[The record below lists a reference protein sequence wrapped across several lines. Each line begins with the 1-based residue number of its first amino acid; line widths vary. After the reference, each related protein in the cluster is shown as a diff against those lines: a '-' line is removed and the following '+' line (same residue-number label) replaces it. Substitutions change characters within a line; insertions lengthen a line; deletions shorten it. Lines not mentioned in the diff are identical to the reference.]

1 MVALHAGL
9 FCVSLDLCGRS
20 SEPSPFWVFFRQVSV
35 SFTTYGPVEYSSFWS
50 PPGHDGWAGPMCIF
64 TRCLHMGRGNFGL
77 RTALPPLPD
86 PMQLRQGHVLH
97 RVVFDGSAADEEPGL
112 LRKAGWLREAE
123 EADEAVAEAVAE
135 VGSRGGLR
143 RLMRL
148 WLRRLRRQRRL
159 RRRGRSLSL
168 GTSLPFC
175 TLSSLS
181 QGEAPEGI
189 PEVGDWGEA
198 PEGIPA
204 STCGRSFSLGTLLS
218 VCTLSSAL
226 SSQSSTQS
234 SQSSSLHHLS
244 FMNE

>member
-1 MVALHAGL
+1 M
-9 FCVSLDLCGRS
+9 RS
-20 SEPSPFWVFFRQVSV
+20 
-35 SFTTYGPVEYSSFWS
+35 
-50 PPGHDGWAGPMCIF
+50 
-64 TRCLHMGRGNFGL
+64 
-77 RTALPPLPD
+77 
-86 PMQLRQGHVLH
+86 
-97 RVVFDGSAADEEPGL
+97 
-112 LRKAGWLREAE
+112 LRKAE

-204 STCGRSFSLGTLLS
+204 GTSTRWRSFSLCTLLS
-218 VCTLSSAL
+218 FCTLSSAL
-226 SSQSSTQS
+226 TFSSSFLHHEEQEQRSSGVEDFRSSPFSISSSCLLHVAFRSEEQDLRSSAFFICSSSNSNSSSTAPWCS
-234 SQSSSLHHLS
+234 CGALWGH
-244 FMNE
+244 